1 MKYGV
6 MGRVGHEEEGD
17 IQSTLSRL
25 ARAESQGFDAVWV
38 AAEDPKGG
46 DAGRSLFA
54 AVQLAERTDA
64 VEIGLWAVLD
74 PGLHPLRLAEDLAML
89 DIISGG
95 RLQWAPT
102 GPGLEEPLAIILQAW
117 RGEPFAHEGPRF
129 GFPSLVC
136 LPVPEQK
143 PHPRLWLSPDDAQ
156 ADEARGGHA
165 EAEHRGWWID
175 SGDAP
180 EKPSVPGSR
189 AVVFRMPVSMKGEP
203 ALIREAVEFLE
214 HRYSPDLLLVW
225 PDPEALGS
233 GDAEG
238 LQNDF
243 ASACLGSGA

>member
-1 MKYGV
+1 MKFGV
-6 MGRVGHEEEGD
+6 MGRVGREGEGD
-17 IQSTLSRL
+17 VHATLSRL
-25 ARAESQGFDAVWV
+25 AHAESQGFDAVWV

-64 VEIGLWAVLD
+64 VEIGLWSVLD

-89 DIISGG
+89 DIVSGG
-95 RLQWAPT
+95 RLHWAPT
-102 GPGLEEPLAIILQAW
+102 GLDLDEPLAIILQAW

-143 PHPRLWLSPDDAQ
+143 PHPRLWLSHANAQ
-156 ADEARGGHA
+156 AEETRAAQVHSD
-165 EAEHRGWWID
+165 HRGWLIHPEHD
-175 SGDAP
+175 SEAP
-180 EKPSVPGSR
+180 SAPGGQ

-203 ALIREAVEFLE
+203 DLIREAVQALE

-233 GDAEG
+233 GDAEA

-243 ASACLGSGA
+243 ASACLGFRN